1 MRYSIATMSLPESEL
16 VPLTEGGLE
25 LELGEMESLNV
36 KTLLES
42 NGIAVVMS
50 GASQMP
56 NLPYELLVPAAQL
69 DQALTVIRDARAA
82 GPAAAEEAAA
92 QTPGAEPPA
101 AETPSASSLD

>member
-1 MRYSIATMSLPESEL
+1 MSQTESEL

-36 KTLLES
+36 KTLLEA

-56 NLPYELLVPAAQL
+56 NLPYELLVPAGQL
-69 DQALTVIRDARAA
+69 EQALAVIRDAKAA
-82 GPAAAEEAAA
+82 GPAAADEAASDL
-92 QTPGAEPPA
+92 PGA
-101 AETPSASSLD
+101 SSRT